1 MEKKISCIKQLGRS
15 KGDRGKNTHRYI
27 PTLFL
32 SSCSYLFFYQQ
43 KEGKDIHEVSEKV
56 RVTKD
61 DITHFKALMIQFH
74 QPTMKTAC

>member
-15 KGDRGKNTHRYI
+15 KGDREKNTHTFLIIVFI
-27 PTLFL
+27 PI
-32 SSCSYLFFYQQ
+32 FYQQ